1 MKKIFK
7 SRGFLVAL
15 LSVCIVA
22 ILGICWAVNRDTNN
36 QFTAAEPSPSTV
48 SQEWTEPSPETEP
61 KTEETTGAMPETTP
75 AAETTP
81 EETTTA
87 EYPRVAEKTEK
98 DVAVEFS
105 PTEKPAETPPA
116 PEGKTIL
123 EDPGPEHPVNPAP
136 DVTAPSA
143 QPESTPVPGST
154 DGNGAYYD
162 PVFGWVTPAEV
173 IQSTIDSDGDPNK
186 MVGNMGE

>member
-105 PTEKPAETPPA
+105 PT
-116 PEGKTIL
+116 
-123 EDPGPEHPVNPAP
+123 
-136 DVTAPSA
+136 
-143 QPESTPVPGST
+143 
-154 DGNGAYYD
+154 
-162 PVFGWVTPAEV
+162 
-173 IQSTIDSDGDPNK
+173 
-186 MVGNMGE
+186 

>member
-36 QFTAAEPSPSTV
+36 QFTAAELSPSTV
-48 SQEWTEPSPETEP
+48 SQEWSEPSPETAP
-61 KTEETTGAMPETTP
+61 KTEETTGATPETTL

-87 EYPRVAEKTEK
+87 EYPRVAERTEK

-186 MVGNMGE
+186 MVGNMGD